1 MMTRKINYRSYIL
14 ACLMICLVAISPHL
28 MAQRISFGVFAG
40 EGITIDSPMGINPG
54 LDFNQKQRIITS
66 RSGSVSIGRAEG
78 EPYVVYR
85 IQAAEGFDL
94 MIDVNQTNFLW
105 LEGDAD
111 TDNSIPLIIRIAYNN
126 EGAPNAVVANMSAI
140 DAPTGMNSLIIPV
153 SKNTS
158 LAPGPPP
165 DPLSGETPSRN
176 KATMFLFIYGDLGPI
191 RDVQPGLY
199 SAEININVSYAS
211 YL

>member
-1 MMTRKINYRSYIL
+1 
-14 ACLMICLVAISPHL
+14 

-40 EGITIDSPMGINPG
+40 EDIIIDSPMGINPG

-66 RSGSVSIGRAEG
+66 RSGRVSIGRADG

-94 MIDVNQTNFLW
+94 MIDVNQTTMS

-111 TDNSIPLIIRIAYNN
+111 TDNSIELKIRIAYNN
-126 EGAPNAVVANMSAI
+126 DGAPNAVVANMSAI
-140 DAPTGMNSLIIPV
+140 DAPAGMNSLIIPV

-176 KATMFLFIYGDLGPI
+176 KATVFLFIYGSLGPI
-191 RDVQPGLY
+191 GDVQPGVY